1 MFFWVDPYTLNRR
14 GRNWAPFQTTENY
27 SLGFSKKKERTF
39 RAPPPAPPRNATAL
53 AEGTKGLGMER
64 NHDAEIWG

>member
-39 RAPPPAPPRNATAL
+39 RAPPPPPPEMQL
-53 AEGTKGLGMER
+53 
-64 NHDAEIWG
+64 H